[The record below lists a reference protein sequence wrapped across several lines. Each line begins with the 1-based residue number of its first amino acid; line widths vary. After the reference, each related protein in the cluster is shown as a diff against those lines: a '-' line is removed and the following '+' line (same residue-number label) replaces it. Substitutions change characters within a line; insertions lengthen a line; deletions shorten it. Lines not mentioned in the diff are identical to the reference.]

1 MIVALLGAVMDRKS
15 WRSYKKEQLLKHD
28 RERIAAYIQQDFQ
41 TSFGAKPRFTL
52 IDSKPDEKRLGT
64 YGFISDAQHF
74 IAGAVKKAPMRIED
88 YGFALEKI
96 ILIAT
101 TLRLGTCWLA
111 SFDKQGFAER
121 IRLMNDEVL
130 PAVTPIGYKSDQGL
144 RDQLIRWTA
153 GSDNRNMWS
162 ELFFDTYFNTPL
174 EPENAGDY
182 MTAFTMVQFAPSGS
196 NAQSWR
202 LILDEDTV
210 HFYHD
215 GKRNYNMIRQL
226 DMGIAFS
233 HFQTAMDTFRIKGEW
248 SIKDPNRTSGKMSYV
263 ATWTRTESD

>member
-1 MIVALLGAVMDRKS
+1 MSRKS
-15 WRSYKKEQLLKHD
+15 WRSYKKERLLKHD
-28 RERIAAYIQQDFQ
+28 RERITAYIQQDFQ
-41 TSFGAKPRFTL
+41 TPFGAKPRFTL
-52 IDSKPDEKRLGT
+52 IDCEPNDKLGT

-74 IAGAVKKAPMRIED
+74 IAGAVKKAPMCIED

-101 TLRLGTCWLA
+101 TFGLGTCWLA
-111 SFDKQGFAER
+111 AFDKQGFAER
-121 IRLMNDEVL
+121 IRLMSDEVL
-130 PAVTPIGYKSDQGL
+130 PAVTPIGYKAEQG
-144 RDQLIRWTA
+144 RKDQLIRWAA
-153 GSDNRNMWS
+153 GSDNRKMWS

-182 MTAFTMVQFAPSGS
+182 MSAFTMVQFAPSGS
-196 NAQSWR
+196 NAQPWR

-215 GKRNYNMIRQL
+215 GKKEYNQVRQL

-233 HFQTAMDTFRIKGEW
+233 HFQSAMDLFHIKGEW
-248 SIKDPNRTSGKMSYV
+248 SIKDPDRTSGKMSYV